1 MFKIRMNLQNPN
13 NQTQIRPVPN
23 AMPLPNAMAFSN
35 ANMSLNSGM
44 IGRIHK
50 TKPGCSSCGKKVY

>member
-1 MFKIRMNLQNPN
+1 MNLQNPN
-13 NQTQIRPVPN
+13 VYQQQTQQTQIRPVHN
-23 AMPLPNAMAFSN
+23 TMTYSN
-35 ANMSLNSGM
+35 TNVSLNSGM

>member
-1 MFKIRMNLQNPN
+1 MFRIGMNLQNPN

-23 AMPLPNAMAFSN
+23 ARAFSYT
-35 ANMSLNSGM
+35 NMSLNSGM

-50 TKPGCSSCGKKVY
+50 TKPGCGSCGKKVY

>member
-1 MFKIRMNLQNPN
+1 MFKIRMNWQNPN
-13 NQTQIRPVPN
+13 VYQQQTQIRPVPN
-23 AMPLPNAMAFSN
+23 TMSYSN
-35 ANMSLNSGM
+35 TNMSLNSGM

>member
-1 MFKIRMNLQNPN
+1 MFKISMNLQNPN
-13 NQTQIRPVPN
+13 VFQQQTQIRSAPN
-23 AMPLPNAMAFSN
+23 TMAFSN
-35 ANMSLNSGM
+35 TNMSLNSGM

>member
-1 MFKIRMNLQNPN
+1 MNLQNPN
-13 NQTQIRPVPN
+13 VYQQQTQIRPVH
-23 AMPLPNAMAFSN
+23 NAMAYSN
-35 ANMSLNSGM
+35 TNVSLNSGM

>member
-1 MFKIRMNLQNPN
+1 MFKISMNLQNPN
-13 NQTQIRPVPN
+13 VYATSSVSRSAPN
-23 AMPLPNAMAFSN
+23 TMAFSN
-35 ANMSLNSGM
+35 TNIALNSGM

>member
-13 NQTQIRPVPN
+13 AYQQQTQIRPVH
-23 AMPLPNAMAFSN
+23 NAMAYSN
-35 ANMSLNSGM
+35 TNVSLNSGM

>member
-1 MFKIRMNLQNPN
+1 MIRMNFYNPN
-13 NQTQIRPVPN
+13 ANSASIPIQRPVPN
-23 AMPLPNAMAFSN
+23 TMSYSN
-35 ANMSLNSGM
+35 TNMSLNSGM